1 MLSLPESKINDFFA
15 QIGAKENLYIP
26 VDNTSGKANF
36 EKWESGKTLSKALK
50 TVRSAKDFFF
60 PKAENLVN
68 LKLEGKH
75 VTVEDPRKELED
87 FVVFGVRACD
97 AKSFDIVDAVYLN
110 MTPVDSYYKNR
121 RDHGTVI
128 TLACTEPAQ
137 TCFCSAYKIDA
148 ANPAGDVSAWLCDGT
163 YYFKANTPKGE
174 KLLKDVA
181 SSRDHGT
188 VITLACTEPAQT
200 CFCSAYKIDAANPA
214 GDVSAWLCDGTY
226 YFKANTP
233 KGEKLL
239 KDVASSLS
247 EKDDAAVSKQQ
258 EETRKK
264 CDALPFAKLDLSKW
278 QGKDMLKIF
287 NSKIWDDLSATC
299 LGCGTC
305 TYVCPTC
312 MCFDIRDF
320 DTGKGVKQFRC
331 WDSCMY
337 SDFTQMAAA
346 NPRLSQK
353 ERFRQRF
360 MHKLVYYPMA
370 HEDNW
375 QCVGCGRCLE
385 SCPIHMNIVKVVKAY
400 NESESDGGNK

>member
-1 MLSLPESKINDFFA
+1 MLSIPESKINDLFA
-15 QIGAKENLYIP
+15 LIAGKEALYIP
-26 VDNTSGKANF
+26 VDNSSGKANF
-36 EKWESGKTLSKALK
+36 EKWENGKSLSKALK

-60 PKAENLVN
+60 PKTENLVN

-75 VTVEDPRKELED
+75 VTVEAPRKDVED

-137 TCFCSAYKIDA
+137 TCFCPAYKIDA
-148 ANPAGDVSAWLCDGT
+148 SEPAGDISAWLADGA
-163 YYFKANTPKGE
+163 YFFRANTPKGE
-174 KLLKDVA
+174 KLLAEVK
-181 SSRDHGT
+181 
-188 VITLACTEPAQT
+188 
-200 CFCSAYKIDAANPA
+200 
-214 GDVSAWLCDGTY
+214 
-226 YFKANTP
+226 
-233 KGEKLL
+233 
-239 KDVASSLS
+239 SSLS
-247 EKDDAAVSKQQ
+247 EKDEAPVKKQQ
-258 EETRKK
+258 EETKKK
-264 CDALPFAKLDLSKW
+264 CASLPFANLDLSKW